1 MPAPQF
7 IEGKPIIDYDESYI
21 QSGTI
26 AAGTNDTRQSKI
38 TTRRGLRAFIIR
50 VSQAWDP
57 GLDPNVTWRVLVNKV
72 ARYPWEGSV
81 VQISAPES
89 DAWVVPKEVPESID
103 VEISL
108 DVGGAVNGKV
118 TTRLGIAYIEKS

>member
-7 IEGKPIIDYDESYI
+7 IEGKPVIDYDEVYT
-21 QSGTI
+21 QSVTI
-26 AAGTNDTRQSKI
+26 TAGTNDTRQSKI

-50 VSQAWDP
+50 VSQAWDA
-57 GLDPNVTWRVLVNKV
+57 GLDPNVTWRILVNKV
-72 ARYPWEGSV
+72 ARYPWEGST
-81 VQISAPES
+81 VQISAPEQ
-89 DAWVVPKEVPESID
+89 DAWAVPKEVPEATD
-103 VEISL
+103 VEFSF